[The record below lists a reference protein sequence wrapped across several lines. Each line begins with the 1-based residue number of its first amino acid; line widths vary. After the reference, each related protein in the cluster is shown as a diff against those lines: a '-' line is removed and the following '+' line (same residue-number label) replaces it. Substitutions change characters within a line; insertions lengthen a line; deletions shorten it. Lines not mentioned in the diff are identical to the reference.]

1 MTVPADL
8 QAQFDRIS
16 AEIAQLKSSQSDP
29 SVQAALDAANA
40 EIAQLKQDAADA
52 VTAASAIS

>member
-1 MTVPADL
+1 MPVSADL

-16 AEIAQLKSSQSDP
+16 AEIATLKSTQADP
-29 SVQAALDAANA
+29 AVQAALDAANA

-52 VTAASAIS
+52 VTAATAIS